1 MKQKCSN
8 ANAVALIK
16 FIFGLLFAHWKTVG
30 TAVFFMNRRTC
41 GVNQTRHKETIAFTT
56 DTINNITYQ

>member
-16 FIFGLLFAHWKTVG
+16 FIFGLLFAHWKILG
-30 TAVFFMNRRTC
+30 TAVFFMNRRTR
-41 GVNQTRHKETIAFTT
+41 GVPVNQT
-56 DTINNITYQ
+56 

>member
-16 FIFGLLFAHWKTVG
+16 FIFGLLFAHWKTLNG
-30 TAVFFMNRRTC
+30 TTVFFRNRRTR
-41 GVNQTRHKETIAFTT
+41 GVPVNQT
-56 DTINNITYQ
+56 